1 MVRLNL
7 SKAQLAKE
15 KTNLAMYRRYL
26 PSLDLKR
33 RQLTAERKKA
43 EARIAEIQAEI
54 ERRIEGIGAEIPMLA
69 DRDIDLKGLATLK
82 SVRLSEINVVG
93 QLLPSLEAIEVEV
106 APYGYM
112 ARPHWVDLVAERLE
126 EALKLRVGAQVTRRQ
141 VTLLD
146 AAVTKVTQRVN
157 LFDKVFIPRTKANI
171 RRIDIALGDLERAAV
186 VNSKIAK
193 RKKAGAAA

>member
-1 MVRLNL
+1 MARLNL

-33 RQLTAERKKA
+33 QQLTAERKKT

-54 ERRIEGIGAEIPMLA
+54 ERRIAGIGAEIPMLA
-69 DRDIDLKGLATLK
+69 DKDIDLKGLATPK
-82 SVRLSEINVVG
+82 SVRLGEINVVG
-93 QLLPSLEAIEVEV
+93 QRLPSLEAIEVEI

-126 EALKLRVGAQVTRRQ
+126 EVLKLRVGAQVTRRQ

-157 LFDKVFIPRTKANI
+157 LFDKVLIPRTKANI

>member
-126 EALKLRVGAQVTRRQ
+126 EVLKLRVGAQVTRRQ